1 MGVFG
6 GGAGIP
12 AVAAAAAAGGG
23 AAGDAHN
30 GEIAAGVLQA
40 MRAIGLADG
49 PLDGERGD
57 AQV

>member
-1 MGVFG
+1 VFG